1 MKVSVVLQTFNNDN
15 RILKTINS
23 IRSQKNIKN
32 YEIIIFDDRSTNK
45 NFLKYLKFLSKK
57 YKVKIIRPKK
67 NYFSN
72 NLNPGDF
79 ILKNVKGEFL
89 AFCDPDDYWISKNK
103 LITQYNFLKNNK
115 NYIACYH
122 YFKFK
127 KNNKIKINTKEIHLS
142 TSMFRV
148 SSLRNIDKKYL
159 KNRKWIQPG
168 DLALNLIVHDYGLV
182 KKHKKIF
189 SYISKDI
196 TGIWSEKNEI
206 QQNTSIILC
215 IKNLLNIYKFTN
227 TSLYARF
234 ILINTIIRLI
244 KLNSFFIFKYFLL
257 LLNNLIIVKIIKIKQ
272 SQWKKKF

>member
-57 YKVKIIRPKK
+57 YKVKIISPKK

-79 ILKNVKGEFL
+79 ILKNVKGKFL
-89 AFCDPDDYWISKNK
+89 AFCDPDDYWVSKNK

-122 YFKFK
+122 YFKYK
-127 KNNKIKINTKEIHLS
+127 KNNKIKINTKELHLS

-168 DLALNLIVHDYGLV
+168 DLALNLIVQDYGLV

-196 TGIWSEKNEI
+196 VGIWSEKNEI

-227 TSLYARF
+227 TSMYARY

-272 SQWKKKF
+272 SKWKKKF